1 MRRGGG
7 GGQAAV
13 AVEPGRAR
21 HKSTSE
27 AAGQAEAVPQQGE
40 IVGHLG
46 GKWLRLILTFSI
58 LYKKFVRF

>member
-1 MRRGGG
+1 MMRREG

-27 AAGQAEAVPQQGE
+27 AGLLAEAVPQHGE
-40 IVGHLG
+40 IV
-46 GKWLRLILTFSI
+46 K
-58 LYKKFVRF
+58 

>member
-1 MRRGGG
+1 MMRRGGG

-27 AAGQAEAVPQQGE
+27 AGLLAEAVPQQGE
-40 IVGHLG
+40 IVGQ
-46 GKWLRLILTFSI
+46 
-58 LYKKFVRF
+58 

>member
-1 MRRGGG
+1 MMRRGE

-40 IVGHLG
+40 IVGQYLA
-46 GKWLRLILTFSI
+46 GKWLILSFTSQFYI
-58 LYKKFVRF
+58 RNL

>member
-1 MRRGGG
+1 MMRRGGG

-27 AAGQAEAVPQQGE
+27 AAGQAEAVPQHGE
-40 IVGHLG
+40 IVGQYLT
-46 GKWLRLILTFSI
+46 GKWARLSLSISI
-58 LYKKFVRF
+58 L

>member
-1 MRRGGG
+1 MRRGAG
-7 GGQAAV
+7 GGQA

-40 IVGHLG
+40 IVGQYLG
-46 GKWLRLILTFSI
+46 GKC
-58 LYKKFVRF
+58 